1 CVRDLLIGDCNS
13 GTDCGLDVW

>member
-1 CVRDLLIGDCNS
+1 CVRDLLIGDCTS